1 MLRELAADVSGNHID
16 ASRIVFSVASAGV
29 IARRNTSRAA
39 LRRAVLAGWVC
50 ATFVTALG
58 CSLVGADVDQ
68 LFGGSTCEGDC
79 KDAGTDADA
88 GSCDPIKPP
97 TRPPGSDTSGPER
110 SYILRDIQLDQS
122 LDRWRTLGFDLDDR
136 CSLPPDP
143 DVECLPPAGT
153 TPETDGERGIDNAF
167 GHRVASTLVGLD
179 ASLESRIRKDQ
190 ERGRGGIL
198 VNIKGYNGEP
208 NDPSVDVFIAQT
220 IYAIPH
226 AETMQADPNWD
237 GRDRFYCEDSAFGGS
252 ADKPLVENDNA
263 YVSDGWLVVRLPD
276 RADITFNIDD
286 GAVNFRFISASI
298 VGRISSDGQFLE
310 DVVLSGRWPLSDI
323 ALAADQLGICDGSV
337 ERKFLDNSLASIA
350 DVRAT
355 PGTGGPTALCD
366 AVSASLGFRG
376 YRGVFEGLAVTED
389 VPVGCP

>member
-1 MLRELAADVSGNHID
+1 M
-16 ASRIVFSVASAGV
+16 ASAGV

-39 LRRAVLAGWVC
+39 FRRALLAASISAVGL
-50 ATFVTALG
+50 AALG

-68 LFGGSTCEGDC
+68 LFGGATCKGDC

-88 GSCDPIKPP
+88 STCDPIKPP
-97 TRPPGSDTSGPER
+97 LRPSGADSSGPER
-110 SYILRDIQLDQS
+110 SYILRDIQIDQS
-122 LDRWRTLGFDLDDR
+122 LDRWATLGFDLDDR

-167 GHRVASTLVGLD
+167 GHRMASTLVGLD
-179 ASLESRIRKDQ
+179 SNLEPRIRKDQ

-198 VNIKGYNGEP
+198 VNIRGYNGEP

-226 AETMQADPNWD
+226 GQSMEADPSWD
-237 GRDRFYCEDSAFGGS
+237 GRDRFYCEDSAFDGS
-252 ADKPLVENDNA
+252 ADKPLVKNDNA

-286 GAVNFRFISASI
+286 GAVNFRFINASI
-298 VGRISSDGQFLE
+298 VGRISPDGQFLE
-310 DVVLSGRWPLSDI
+310 DVVLSGRWALSDI
-323 ALAADQLGICDGSV
+323 ALAADQLGICEGSV
-337 ERKFLDNSLASIA
+337 ERKFLDNSLSSIA

-389 VPVGCP
+389 VPMACP